1 MAIEEESREV
11 WENKVPAVLK
21 VKCKDDEERQQNAIN
36 EKKMEEGKQSQ
47 RGANDGQAN
56 DA

>member
-11 WENKVPAVLK
+11 WENKVPAVSK
-21 VKCKDDEERQQNAIN
+21 VRSKDDEERQQNAIN
-36 EKKMEEGKQSQ
+36 EKMMEEGRQSQ
-47 RGANDGQAN
+47 RETHDGQAH